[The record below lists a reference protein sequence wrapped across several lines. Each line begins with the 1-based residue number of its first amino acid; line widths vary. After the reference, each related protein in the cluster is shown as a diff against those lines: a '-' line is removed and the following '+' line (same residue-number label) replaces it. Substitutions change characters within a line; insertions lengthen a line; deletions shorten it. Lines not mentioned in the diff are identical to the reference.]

1 MLYTKIGLA
10 EAKNINLEVV
20 INCSLKNLPLK
31 SGEANSVLG
40 NLIDNAIEAA
50 ESAPGERRVINVEIT
65 KPSNAFVFTVA
76 NRGKP
81 IEPEIIDRIFEPD
94 FSTKK
99 GRPGLGLAIVKE
111 LVERYKGSAA
121 VTSNDEETV
130 FTVLIPDK
138 KRGLFNEPV

>member
-1 MLYTKIGLA
+1 M
-10 EAKNINLEVV
+10 
-20 INCSLKNLPLK
+20 PLK

-50 ESAPGERRVINVEIT
+50 ESAPGERRVSNVEII

-138 KRGLFNEPV
+138 KMRID